1 MTAQPT
7 RILVVEDEESI
18 RDFLSV
24 GLKEKGFEVDTAV
37 DGEEGLAKAK
47 AERGRYAVYVLDIM
61 LPKLDGKEMVVRMR
75 EEGDTTPVLFLT
87 AMDRVEDRISGL
99 ELGADDYLVKPFA
112 FEELTARIRA
122 LIRRAKSESDLTVT
136 VGDLYVDRVERKVT
150 YQGRA
155 VDLTQR
161 EYQLLDYFLRHQGTV
176 LSRDQI
182 SRDVWGLSYTG
193 ESNFVDVYV
202 RHLRQKIWDKE
213 ESQIR
218 TIRGRGYMLTAED
231 EGPAADAEE

>member
-1 MTAQPT
+1 MTAQAPR

-24 GLKEKGFEVDTAV
+24 GLTEKGFQVETAC

-47 AERGRYAVYVLDIM
+47 ADKYAVYVLDIM
-61 LPKLDGKEMVVRMR
+61 LPRLDGKELVVRLR
-75 EEGDTTPVLFLT
+75 ELGDATPVLFLT

-99 ELGADDYLVKPFA
+99 EIGADDYLAKPFA

-122 LIRRAKSESDLTVT
+122 LIRRSESDTDLTVK
-136 VGDLYVDRVERKVT
+136 VGELSVDRVDRKVV
-150 YQGRA
+150 YKGRP
-155 VDLTQR
+155 VELTQR
-161 EYQLLDYFLRHQGTV
+161 EYQLLDYFIRHRGTV

-213 ESQIR
+213 DSQIR
-218 TIRGRGYMLTAED
+218 TVRGRGYMLTEESGGEED
-231 EGPAADAEE
+231 VGQE

>member
-1 MTAQPT
+1 MTAQAVKK
-7 RILVVEDEESI
+7 ILVVEDEESI

-24 GLKEKGFEVDTAV
+24 GLREKGFEVDVAS
-37 DGEEGLAKAK
+37 DGEEGLARAK
-47 AERGRYAVYVLDIM
+47 AESYAVYVLDIM
-61 LPKLDGKEMVVRMR
+61 LPKIDGREMVVRLR
-75 EEGDTTPVLFLT
+75 EEGDSTPVLFLT

-99 ELGADDYLVKPFA
+99 EIGADDYLVKPFA

-122 LIRRAKSESDLTVT
+122 LIRRSESESDLTVT
-136 VGDLYVDRVERKVT
+136 VGDLTVDRVERKVVFK
-150 YQGRA
+150 GA
-155 VDLTQR
+155 PVELTQR
-161 EYQLLDYFLRHQGTV
+161 EYQLLDYFLRHQGMV

-218 TIRGRGYMLTAED
+218 TVRGRGYKLSDGD
-231 EGPAADAEE
+231 EGGED

>member
-1 MTAQPT
+1 MTAQPK

-18 RDFLSV
+18 RDFLSI

-37 DGEEGLAKAK
+37 DGEEGLAKAE
-47 AERGRYAVYVLDIM
+47 ADRGRYAVYVLDIM
-61 LPKLDGKEMVVRMR
+61 LPKLDGKEMVVRLR
-75 EEGDTTPVLFLT
+75 EQGDATPVLFLT
-87 AMDRVEDRISGL
+87 ALDRVEDRISGL

-122 LIRRAKSESDLTVT
+122 LIRRAKSETDLTVR
-136 VGDLYVDRVERKVT
+136 VGELFVDRVERKVV
-150 YQGRA
+150 YAGRP
-155 VDLTQR
+155 VELTQR
-161 EYQLLDYFLRHQGTV
+161 EYQLLDYFLRHQGVV

-213 ESQIR
+213 DSQIQ
-218 TIRGRGYMLTAED
+218 TVRGRGYVLADQEAKEAE
-231 EGPAADAEE
+231 AEE